1 MKIVAVTGCP
11 TGIAHSQMA
20 AESLEDAVEGTED
33 EIKVEIH
40 GSSGTENILD
50 EEDIEEAEAAI
61 VASDISVDTE
71 RFEGMPSVHTEVQ
84 AAVTDAE
91 ELIERA
97 KEAMESGEGKVSYE
111 SDTNSMGIMKKI
123 KEIFS

>member
-1 MKIVAVTGCP
+1 MKLVAVTGCP

-20 AESLEDAVEGTED
+20 AESLEEAVEGTED
-33 EIKVEIH
+33 EIKVEVH

-50 EEDIEEAEAAI
+50 EDDVEDAEAAI

-71 RFEGMPSVHTEVQ
+71 RFEDTPSVHTGVQ
-84 AAVTDAE
+84 SAVTDAE
-91 ELIERA
+91 ELIEQA
-97 KEAMESGEGKVSYE
+97 KEAVENGETKVSYE
-111 SDTNSMGIMKKI
+111 SDTNSMGIIKKI

>member
-20 AESLEDAVEGTED
+20 AESLEEAAKESGDDIEVE
-33 EIKVEIH
+33 VH

-50 EEDIEEAEAAI
+50 EKDIEEADAAI
-61 VASDISVDTE
+61 VASDISVDTD
-71 RFEGMPSVHTEVQ
+71 RFEDMPSVHTGVGS
-84 AAVTDAE
+84 AVTDAE
-91 ELIERA
+91 QLIEKA
-97 KEAMESGEGKVSYE
+97 KEAKEQDLGKVRYKST
-111 SDTNSMGIMKKI
+111 TNSLGVISKI

>member
-11 TGIAHSQMA
+11 TGIAHSQMG
-20 AESLEDAVEGTED
+20 AESLEEAAKKTGDD
-33 EIKVEIH
+33 IKVEVH

-71 RFEGMPSVHTEVQ
+71 RFEDMPSVHTGVQ
-84 AAVTDAE
+84 SAVTDAE
-91 ELIERA
+91 ELIEEVKRA
-97 KEAMESGEGKVSYE
+97 KDEDLGKVKYE
-111 SDTNSMGIMKKI
+111 SDTNSMGIIEKLKSL
-123 KEIFS
+123 FS

>member
-20 AESLEDAVEGTED
+20 AESLESAAEESGDN
-33 EIKVEIH
+33 IKVEVH
-40 GSSGTENILD
+40 GSSGTENIL
-50 EEDIEEAEAAI
+50 EDGDVEDAEAAI
-61 VASDISVDTE
+61 VASDISVPTE
-71 RFEGMPSVHTEVQ
+71 RFEEMPSVHTEVQ

-91 ELIERA
+91 QLIEEAKRA
-97 KEAMESGEGKVSYE
+97 VEEGENKVEYE

-123 KEIFS
+123 KEFFS

>member
-20 AESLEDAVEGTED
+20 AESLEDAVEGTDD
-33 EIKVEIH
+33 EIEVEVH

-50 EEDIEEAEAAI
+50 EKDIEEAEAAI

-71 RFEGMPSVHTEVQ
+71 RFEGMPSVHTGVQ

-97 KEAMESGEGKVSYE
+97 KEAVENGEGKVSYE
-111 SDTNSMGIMKKI
+111 SDTNSMGIIKKI